1 MKKFLKSF
9 AESSTK
15 TQLFTVIATLFF
27 LFYCAC
33 NASAETR
40 REGNNF
46 ISTSTSAKKDTLVT
60 TYTFQVGTEKYPIIV
75 NRASGRCYVWK
86 KSSKSGKLY
95 KMYVKADIAKT
106 ICKELGIQYVEKK

>member
-9 AESSTK
+9 AESSAK
-15 TQLFTVIATLFF
+15 TQLFTILMTLFF

-33 NASAETR
+33 NVQAETR

-46 ISTSTSAKKDTLVT
+46 ISTSASAKKDTLVT
-60 TYTFQVGTEKYPIIV
+60 TYTFQVGAEKYPIIV
-75 NRASGRCYVWK
+75 NKASGRCYVWK
-86 KSSKSGKLY
+86 KSSKSGKPY
-95 KMYVKADIAKT
+95 KMYIKADIAKT

>member
-1 MKKFLKSF
+1 MKTTIVNILKLIL
-9 AESSTK
+9 ACLIC
-15 TQLFTVIATLFF
+15 LFI
-27 LFYCAC
+27 
-33 NASAETR
+33 ASADAFSETR

-86 KSSKSGKLY
+86 KSSKSGKPY
-95 KMYVKADIAKT
+95 KMYIKADIAKT